1 MKGYFERVKARFHRR
16 VETLNV
22 MTEWDA
28 EIAPRT
34 SRVAVG

>member
-1 MKGYFERVKARFHRR
+1 MKGYLERAKARYHRR

-28 EIAPRT
+28 EIDPRT